1 MQQAGRRFVVLVV
14 LGVALE
20 AATAGVVWRGL
31 DTMGQC
37 YWAWWPSGRGDHVQP
52 AVCRA
57 PIAGAGFHLFVPVAI
72 LGALLLATLVA
83 SATAAAGSWW
93 RARRV
98 RSMLGPPADVVP
110 ATLLD
115 AAQRAGDGA
124 LELRQHPKPY
134 ALCVGLARPVVV
146 VSTALLGMLTSEELV
161 AVVAH
166 EQRHRRRR
174 APLRELAATT
184 IVGTLFFL
192 PSLNDLAD
200 LQRVDE
206 EIVADHEAVLVA
218 GRRPL
223 VRALA
228 KLTGLATS
236 IPPKISI
243 PSATSITG
251 ADALAARLYALQHGS
266 LPSLR
271 LQRRR
276 LALSTAAV
284 AAILLVALW
293 MPSVGAWR

>member
-1 MQQAGRRFVVLVV
+1 M
-14 LGVALE
+14 
-20 AATAGVVWRGL
+20 
-31 DTMGQC
+31 
-37 YWAWWPSGRGDHVQP
+37 
-52 AVCRA
+52 CRA
-57 PIAGAGFHLFVPVAI
+57 PIAGVGFHLFVPVAI

-83 SATAAAGSWW
+83 SATAAAGSWR

-110 ATLLD
+110 ATLVD

-124 LELRQHPKPY
+124 LELRQHPEPY
-134 ALCVGLARPVVV
+134 ALCVGLARPIVV
-146 VSTALLGMLTSEELV
+146 VSTTLLEILTSEELV

-166 EQRHRRRR
+166 EQRHCRRR

-184 IVGTLFFL
+184 VVGTLFFL

-200 LQRVDE
+200 AQRVDE

-228 KLTGLATS
+228 KLTDLATS
-236 IPPKISI
+236 IP
-243 PSATSITG
+243 SAVAITG

-266 LPSLR
+266 IPPLH

-276 LALSTAAV
+276 LTFSTAAV

-293 MPSVGAWR
+293 MPSAGTWR